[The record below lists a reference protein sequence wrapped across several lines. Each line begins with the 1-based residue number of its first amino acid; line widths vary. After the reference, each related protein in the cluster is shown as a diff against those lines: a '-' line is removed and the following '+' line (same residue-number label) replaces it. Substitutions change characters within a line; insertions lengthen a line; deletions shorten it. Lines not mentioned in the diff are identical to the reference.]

1 MRGKTLRFLLLLGTL
16 MLVIAAAGCGGDDD
30 EGEGDATGTQAQE
43 GEGQAGGTLVFG
55 SSADPVVLDFALIS
69 DGESYRPM
77 LQIYE
82 TLISQK
88 PGTTELVPGFSWIS
102 VS

>member
-30 EGEGDATGTQAQE
+30 EGAAPSGTETGA
-43 GEGQAGGTLVFG
+43 GGPAGGTLVFG

-69 DGESYRPM
+69 DGESYRVM

-82 TLISQK
+82 TLIQLK
-88 PGTTELVPGFSWIS
+88 PGTSSVVPGFCEMR